1 MSGSHA
7 YTRIKT
13 DILKLVRD
21 VPAGRITTYDAIG
34 QHLGVTPRAVAS
46 LLSKL
51 TEPEREMVPWHRVV
65 AKGGAIGWGPMRDAQ
80 FANLVRE
87 GVTVSPAG
95 VVHDVARV
103 AIADLSQPQAAVTK
117 PLQTAPAAAEPSKP
131 LSRSRGMKDC
141 PR

>member
-1 MSGSHA
+1 MAGSPA

-13 DILKLVRD
+13 DILTLLRD

-34 QHLGVTPRAVAS
+34 RHLDVTPRTVAT

-51 TEPEREMVPWHRVV
+51 TETEREMVPWHRVV

-80 FANLVRE
+80 FAKLVRE
-87 GVTVSPAG
+87 SVSVAPAG
-95 VVHDVARV
+95 VVQDMARV
-103 AIADLSQPQAAVTK
+103 AIADLSQPQSAVTK
-117 PLQTAPAAAEPSKP
+117 RPETAPAEAEPSKP
-131 LSRSRGMKDC
+131 PSRSRGMKDR